1 VGTIVSFGGS
11 LQFTATARNAAGTA
25 VSAEFT
31 WVSSDPSVAV
41 VNVTGGVSGVS
52 NGVSSV
58 TATAAGVGS
67 NAVTVTVAQ
76 ALAIVLV
83 TPAAETL
90 IAVGDATV
98 FTATGTDANGSTIM
112 DEFVWEWSSS
122 SEAVA
127 IVDADGNAIA
137 QGPGSTSITAT
148 TAGISGSGQLVVD
161 PVPVARLE
169 MPESVG
175 VGDQVSV
182 DVRLLSTG
190 YGSVTGAFAFT
201 LNLDPSVLQ
210 YSTGSTDY
218 YVALVVDNTGSTMT
232 MVTSVPTG
240 LPDNTV
246 VVTLVFDVVGGAGG
260 PTDLVVSIDRLI
272 EALTFNDLT
281 GDGVGE
287 TRSLLIQ

>member
-90 IAVGDATV
+90 IAVGDASV
-98 FTATGTDANGSTIM
+98 FTATGTDANGSAIM
-112 DEFVWEWSSS
+112 GEFVWEWSSS
-122 SEAVA
+122 NEAVA

-137 QGPGSTSITAT
+137 QGPGSTSIIAT

-161 PVPVARLE
+161 PVPVARLQ

-175 VGDQVSV
+175 VGGQVSV

-201 LNLDPSVLQ
+201 LSFDPSVLQ

-218 YVALVVDNTGSTMT
+218 YLPLVLDNTGGTVR
-232 MVTSVPTG
+232 MVASVPTG

-246 VVTLVFDVVGGAGG
+246 VVTLAFDVVGGAGG

>member
-1 VGTIVSFGGS
+1 M
-11 LQFTATARNAAGTA
+11 ATDSVMTMTWAAA
-25 VSAEFT
+25 VTEFSG
-31 WVSSDPSVAV
+31 VPYQPVRPRAV
-41 VNVTGGVSGVS
+41 VTDITITS
-52 NGVSSV
+52 
-58 TATAAGVGS
+58 
-67 NAVTVTVAQ
+67 TVTPV
-76 ALAIVLV
+76 
-83 TPAAETL
+83 PM
-90 IAVGDATV
+90 
-98 FTATGTDANGSTIM
+98 TDRSESPTIR
-112 DEFVWEWSSS
+112 
-122 SEAVA
+122 
-127 IVDADGNAIA
+127 I
-137 QGPGSTSITAT
+137 ITAT

-246 VVTLVFDVVGGAGG
+246 VVTLVFDVVAGAGG